1 MISNLADS
9 WKFSNRVKEEI
20 QNYVRSHDY
29 FDKFLSFKEKKV
41 LNQEGLKIKQSYQNC
56 YYELMSI
63 WKENYPEKFDRQ
75 YILPTNQ
82 EFNEMIEDMVNNYLD
97 QLPHNEEGWNLLLD
111 LYNGAHYD
119 VKQQENND
127 LSSFR
132 TDTRLVL
139 KKEFSEEFHSEL
151 QSYLNEN
158 NIPQLEDLDEKYYKT
173 ELWKSLLRAKSL
185 QSEKYE
191 SLKAQFVL

>member
-1 MISNLADS
+1 MSANLADS

-20 QNYVRSHDY
+20 QNYVRSHDC

-41 LNQEGLKIKQSYQNC
+41 LNQEGLKIKQLYQNY
-56 YYELMSI
+56 YYELLSN
-63 WKENYPEKFDRQ
+63 WKQNYPEKFDKQ
-75 YILPTNQ
+75 FILPTNQ
-82 EFNEMIEDMVNNYLD
+82 EFNEMVEYRVNNYLD
-97 QLPHNEEGWNLLLD
+97 LLPHNEEGWNLLVD

-127 LSSFR
+127 LSGFR
-132 TDTRLVL
+132 TDERLVL
-139 KKEFSEEFHSEL
+139 KKEFSEEFNKEL

-158 NIPQLEDLDEKYYKT
+158 KIPKLEDLDEKYYET
-173 ELWKSLLRAKSL
+173 ELWKSLPRAKSL

-191 SLKAQFVL
+191 SLKALSIL